1 MPLDNDPP
9 SFSDPM
15 LTGNDTTA
23 TGDTMVEV
31 LAAIAIESITL
42 ALAALIVQA
51 VRGLATALDT

>member
-1 MPLDNDPP
+1 
-9 SFSDPM
+9 
-15 LTGNDTTA
+15 
-23 TGDTMVEV
+23 MVEV